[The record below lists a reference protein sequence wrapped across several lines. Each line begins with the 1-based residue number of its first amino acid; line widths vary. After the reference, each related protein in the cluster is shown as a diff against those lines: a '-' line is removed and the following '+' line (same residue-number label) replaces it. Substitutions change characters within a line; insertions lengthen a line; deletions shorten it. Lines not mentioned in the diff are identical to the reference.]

1 MALGGDLGRSA
12 GDRRTS
18 AEPDLVS
25 CIHQAQPCLRESAS
39 ICWTHAVS
47 SFQLRGPRRAM
58 PGKCLPEGR
67 RRSVPVIP
75 MRHVNAVRSPQ
86 GRHAFSGQYLC
97 IGSLAAV
104 VLVTAAA
111 AATSYSPVIAAMMAA
126 IAAAVGIGAAILVL
140 RSWQLRCDVSSDSL
154 TVRNPLR
161 SISFRWEDI
170 SGVTVESA
178 GPLGP
183 KSAGAIRCLSF
194 GLPDGRVKAVATN
207 NLDLRLAPSIRL
219 VTELH
224 RHQVPVDWEARRV
237 QPVIA
242 TAAW

>member
-1 MALGGDLGRSA
+1 MAGPLHRPV
-12 GDRRTS
+12 
-18 AEPDLVS
+18 EP
-25 CIHQAQPCLRESAS
+25 A
-39 ICWTHAVS
+39 
-47 SFQLRGPRRAM
+47 
-58 PGKCLPEGR
+58 
-67 RRSVPVIP
+67 
-75 MRHVNAVRSPQ
+75 HVNAVRSPQ

-224 RHQVPVDWEARRV
+224 RHQVPVDWEAISSMMLEIQRAIHLPDGTRIEIVKSGSSRRRWLV
-237 QPVIA
+237 QRVEQNGPPLVLDGPA
-242 TAAW
+242 SLDAARMTAASHVAIGLSRAQVADAP